1 MSLRIKDGVSLE
13 QLREFGFVPGYEL
26 AQRSQYTEYF
36 NEREYQLSWW
46 HKFATDS
53 ETGAPLLDEYGN
65 PRCQAWVDENRLW
78 FDVMPWGTYHAEM
91 SDLDIVT
98 DTVFALSLAGL
109 IEKEDENG
117 N

>member
-1 MSLRIKDGVSLE
+1 MSLKIKDGISPE
-13 QLREFGFVPGYEL
+13 RLREFGFVPGYEL

-46 HKFATDS
+46 HKFETDS

-91 SDLDIVT
+91 SDLDMVT
-98 DTVFALSLAGL
+98 DTVFALAQAGL
-109 IEKEDENG
+109 LEKVVEDG